1 MMKTMS
7 LSWLVILTMAIVYLA
22 APSPG
27 ALPQDERPAFAAES
41 ELVVLHVTVKD
52 RQGRYIAGLPRDA
65 FGLLEEGRPQAIPF
79 FTSEDAPVTVGLLID
94 NSGSMQHN
102 RDLVLA
108 AATAFVERS
117 NSHDEIFA
125 LTFNDVVQA
134 TLPPDMPFTGDAAV
148 LRAALAHAIAPA
160 GRTALYDAIAAG
172 QEYLAGGRYERKVLV
187 VVSDGG
193 DNVSDVTFEQILNRT
208 RESNI
213 VIHAVGLVD
222 PIEPDA
228 DPKRLKQLAQASGG
242 LAFLPHDARQV
253 ADALERVALDI
264 RSAYTIGFVPASTAP
279 RGFRHIRVVVH
290 PPDGRSVVVRTRAG
304 YVTGPGNTRDVHAQ

>member
-1 MMKTMS
+1 MTKTIR
-7 LSWLVILTMAIVYLA
+7 LRLLVVLTMATVCLA
-22 APSPG
+22 APSP
-27 ALPQDERPAFAAES
+27 AAPPQDERPAFAAES

-52 RQGRYIAGLPRDA
+52 RKGRYIAGLPRDA
-65 FGLLEEGRPQAIPF
+65 FGVVEDGRPQAIHF

-94 NSGSMQHN
+94 NSGSMQSS

-117 NSHDEIFA
+117 NPHDEVFA

-134 TLPPDMPFTGDAAV
+134 ALPPDMPFTGDAAV

-160 GRTALYDAIAAG
+160 GRTALYEAIAAG

-193 DNVSDVTFEQILNRT
+193 DNVSDITFEQILNRT
-208 RESNI
+208 QASNI
-213 VIHAVGLVD
+213 VIHTVGLVD

-228 DPKRLKQLAQASGG
+228 NPKRLKQLAQASGG
-242 LAFLPHDARQV
+242 VAFLPRDARQV

-264 RSAYTIGFVPASTAP
+264 RSAYTIGYVPASTAP
-279 RGFRHIRVVVH
+279 PGLRRIRVVVH
-290 PPDGRSVVVRTRAG
+290 PPDGRSVAVRTRAG
-304 YVTGPGNTRDVHAQ
+304 YMTGTKRDVHAQ